1 LIDGNEF
8 FGNKHQIATQ
18 NINAD
23 MIEGIDLYTNY
34 SGFAI
39 ASEVMGVA
47 LNLKTKDF
55 YKSKWVSDVEL
66 GYGGKEAVRFHS
78 NSFKF

>member
-1 LIDGNEF
+1 MLIKVFYKGEKINNVLIDGNEF

-39 ASEVMGVA
+39 AS
-47 LNLKTKDF
+47 
-55 YKSKWVSDVEL
+55 
-66 GYGGKEAVRFHS
+66 GGDKRWR
-78 NSFKF
+78 

>member
-39 ASEVMGVA
+39 ASGGDKGVA
-47 LNLKTKDF
+47 LNLKLKIF
-55 YKSKWVSDVEL
+55 IKVN
-66 GYGGKEAVRFHS
+66 GYLMS
-78 NSFKF
+78 S

>member
-1 LIDGNEF
+1 MVMSF
-8 FGNKHQIATQ
+8 WNKHQIATQ

-39 ASEVMGVA
+39 ASGGDGA
-47 LNLKTKDF
+47 KFKD
-55 YKSKWVSDVEL
+55 
-66 GYGGKEAVRFHS
+66 
-78 NSFKF
+78 

>member
-1 LIDGNEF
+1 MVMSFLKQTSNG
-8 FGNKHQIATQ
+8 HQ

-39 ASEVMGVA
+39 AS
-47 LNLKTKDF
+47 
-55 YKSKWVSDVEL
+55 
-66 GYGGKEAVRFHS
+66 GGDKGI
-78 NSFKF
+78 